1 MGKHTVAKKQP
12 KKMKNIKKIKT
23 ILIIFVI
30 ILIIFL
36 IVKNLDKTKS
46 KDYISLIINNQD
58 ITEQLEN
65 QILIQDGVIYLS
77 FEDVKKCLDE
87 TIYQEDDTIITTSEK
102 KVAALEIDNRDIEIN
117 GANVEINGQA
127 FKTEEGIIYIPISE
141 LKNVYDIELSYI
153 ESTKNIVIDY
163 YSKSLVKAYA
173 SKNLSVKSEESSF
186 SDTISKI
193 NKGNWVVFIS
203 EENGWAKVRTQD
215 GFLGYVKSKN
225 LTNFVTQREDM
236 EETNTNTDENY
247 LEKDISDENIQKYE
261 NRKELTEELLS
272 EAVSKNC
279 KAIRI
284 TYDNKEESFERFKI
298 ESKPILKE
306 CGINIIFE

>member
-46 KDYISLIINNQD
+46 KDYISLVINNQD

-102 KVAALEIDNRDIEIN
+102 KVAALEIDNRAFIIT
-117 GANVEINGQA
+117 ANAREAWGKG
-127 FKTEEGIIYIPISE
+127 FK
-141 LKNVYDIELSYI
+141 K
-153 ESTKNIVIDY
+153 
-163 YSKSLVKAYA
+163 
-173 SKNLSVKSEESSF
+173 
-186 SDTISKI
+186 
-193 NKGNWVVFIS
+193 
-203 EENGWAKVRTQD
+203 
-215 GFLGYVKSKN
+215 
-225 LTNFVTQREDM
+225 
-236 EETNTNTDENY
+236 
-247 LEKDISDENIQKYE
+247 
-261 NRKELTEELLS
+261 
-272 EAVSKNC
+272 
-279 KAIRI
+279 
-284 TYDNKEESFERFKI
+284 
-298 ESKPILKE
+298 
-306 CGINIIFE
+306 